1 MINNTFKYP
10 FSYIKIKIKN
20 ERNDNIIMK
29 KKKKIENTHERN
41 WVDMYNN
48 FEVGFIQKM
57 KSSI

>member
-1 MINNTFKYP
+1 MMINNTFKYP

-48 FEVGFIQKM
+48 FEVTR
-57 KSSI
+57 